1 MTHELTD
8 QTNMAEELK
17 TLKVKQIGQPEHA
30 KTPARMSGGA
40 AGFDFYAEEIIH
52 EDSRSIWYRTGFAVN
67 IPNDTFGDLRARGS
81 VSKRGLFLANGAGVL
96 DPDFHGE
103 VQFRFYK
110 VKPDINLYRDNRRGS
125 DRTDSYGERYKRR
138 VNVYQPGDRIGQMV
152 IVPQLTTSYDGV
164 QLVSSFDET
173 TERGEGAFG
182 STGQR

>member
-1 MTHELTD
+1 
-8 QTNMAEELK
+8 MADDLK
-17 TLKVKQIGQPEHA
+17 TLKLQQKGEPEHA
-30 KTPARMSGGA
+30 KTPARMSEGA

-110 VKPDINLYRDNRRGS
+110 IREDIRLFGYMEGS
-125 DRTDSYGERYKRR
+125 LACDRTDEYGHAYRR
-138 VNVYQPGDRIGQMV
+138 EVDVYQPGDRIGQMV
-152 IVPQLTTSYDGV
+152 IVPQLTTSYGGV